1 MKVGF
6 VVKKDCDRCALVVRK
21 IEEMF
26 PSDWTSV
33 YDEEAARLLDVEC
46 DPLEKMTADMIITV
60 GGDGTVLR
68 TINKCDIP
76 VLGINMGKLGFLSE
90 VEIGDIERSISKLVR
105 GDYEIEESERI
116 KVSVNGKVVEHCTN
130 EVVIHT
136 NRVSKIRKF
145 GLYVNGTF
153 IDNVAADG
161 MIVATPIGSTS
172 YAYSTGGPILSP
184 KINGMVVSYIA
195 PFNVKIRPMV
205 VSEDE
210 VIHIS
215 LRGKNQDC
223 ILIFDGHTEYNVT
236 PEDDIR
242 VSVSEKKARFVT
254 LGSFYER
261 MRRKLLRNVVN

>member
-6 VVKKDCDRCALVVRK
+6 VIKKDCERCALIVRK

-26 PSDWTSV
+26 PSDWEIV
-33 YDEEAARLLDVEC
+33 YDEEAARYLDVEFN
-46 DPLEKMTADMIITV
+46 PLEEMEADIIITV

-76 VLGINMGKLGFLSE
+76 VLGVNMGKLGFLSE
-90 VEIGDIERSISKLVR
+90 VEIGEVEKSIYKLVR
-105 GDYEIEESERI
+105 GEYKIEESERI
-116 KVSVNGKVVEHCTN
+116 KVIVNGEEVQHCTN

-145 GLYVNGTF
+145 GLYVNSTF
-153 IDNVAADG
+153 IDNIAADG
-161 MIVATPIGSTS
+161 VIVATPIGSTS

-184 KINGMVVSYIA
+184 KINAMVVSYIA

-205 VSEDE
+205 VSQDE
-210 VIHIS
+210 EITVN

-223 ILIFDGHTEYNVT
+223 ILIFDGHTEYPVSSD
-236 PEDDIR
+236 DDIR
-242 VSVSEKKARFVT
+242 VRVSEKKARFVT